1 MRTNLSIKALSLLL
15 AGMMTF
21 GLASCKDDEIASDFD
36 EPDVNIPIPT
46 EDEVKTTVGKTYA
59 VFGEQF
65 DEVTP
70 YVLKRMTGQRY
81 NYTPADTEIADDV
94 EVVFMDTKALTGM
107 NEEMAYELKEL
118 YDRDGVIYMHKPNA
132 LALAFFQMLVNDE
145 LDDFMEWME
154 ENTGGGKIDTRTV
167 QDGDPLTR
175 DSYILSRNSS
185 LDMQDI
191 YDGKEITRE
200 ATVTEIDENGKEQTR
215 TVTET
220 FTPTEP
226 TDYEYGL
233 FAESVAKWLND
244 DGVQTKTR
252 ANGGAD
258 LEMPYTKT
266 ILAPC
271 RVQRIGDDKQIT
283 ANAEITIRAASL
295 YSPQENEDFYYVT
308 VEQMI
313 PVESFAK
320 GEYYFKSRTG
330 PIMTAQ
336 VHRARGYTY
345 GSHAIDLPQLEA
357 DGYNVT
363 TGNLQPLAKG
373 AVPTT
378 LSVDGWAAGSD
389 VCQDN
394 TIVGKLEST
403 YHPEVLAL
411 APEERLTKFYYEPS
425 ETHNGSKYWFY
436 FSNEADNYY
445 TLKFLDLSHPNC
457 KNVVTRQSFTYKVS
471 NTAKRGLNPFKMKI
485 HNKFRFHVAW
495 KMQSGGEC
503 FKYVDIYDDVITAS
517 LPAPNRYISKHTI
530 APDEKYSDWNTVETL
545 LNSCRQYKELKDNQ
559 YCRDSENSLK
569 NLLERKWYEAKQAL
583 EKKNLDLSA
592 VKNNYIIRMTNGEG
606 KEIGS
611 PLYIGPNGVNLFGKG
626 SYYMSDG
633 SFLPAKTKLTEEQKR
648 NCIGIVCVG
657 RTSDSEL
664 PNGINGF
671 AIALHDANQTPCAW
685 GDATPFSKK
694 GSNNWLPINHGA
706 GYNNTHNLMLAAAQ
720 KDGKEPSKE
729 WYPVLYYALNYPVAN
744 PKSNKGWFLPSRNDL
759 LDATSLSDEAF
770 EKAGGD
776 PLVRDRVYASS
787 SLFEELEDLGNFNYR
802 FYNLVTTCVLRG
814 ENKDVEFG
822 YKAHFNA
829 EDEIFYVRPFIA
841 F

>member
-21 GLASCKDDEIASDFD
+21 GLASCKDDELIPDID

-59 VFGEQF
+59 VLGDQF

-70 YVLKRMTGQRY
+70 YVMKRMTGQRY

-107 NEEMAYELKEL
+107 HKEMAYELKEL
-118 YDRDGVIYMHKPNA
+118 YDRNGFIYMHKPNA

-154 ENTGGGKIDTRTV
+154 ENTGGGKIDTRTA

-200 ATVTEIDENGKEQTR
+200 ATVTEVDENGKEQTR

-283 ANAEITIRAASL
+283 ANAEIKIRAASL

-336 VHRARGYTY
+336 VHTRHRF
-345 GSHAIDLPQLEA
+345 
-357 DGYNVT
+357 
-363 TGNLQPLAKG
+363 
-373 AVPTT
+373 
-378 LSVDGWAAGSD
+378 
-389 VCQDN
+389 
-394 TIVGKLEST
+394 
-403 YHPEVLAL
+403 
-411 APEERLTKFYYEPS
+411 AP
-425 ETHNGSKYWFY
+425 
-436 FSNEADNYY
+436 
-445 TLKFLDLSHPNC
+445 
-457 KNVVTRQSFTYKVS
+457 
-471 NTAKRGLNPFKMKI
+471 
-485 HNKFRFHVAW
+485 
-495 KMQSGGEC
+495 
-503 FKYVDIYDDVITAS
+503 
-517 LPAPNRYISKHTI
+517 
-530 APDEKYSDWNTVETL
+530 
-545 LNSCRQYKELKDNQ
+545 
-559 YCRDSENSLK
+559 
-569 NLLERKWYEAKQAL
+569 
-583 EKKNLDLSA
+583 
-592 VKNNYIIRMTNGEG
+592 
-606 KEIGS
+606 IGS
-611 PLYIGPNGVNLFGKG
+611 RWV
-626 SYYMSDG
+626 
-633 SFLPAKTKLTEEQKR
+633 
-648 NCIGIVCVG
+648 
-657 RTSDSEL
+657 
-664 PNGINGF
+664 
-671 AIALHDANQTPCAW
+671 
-685 GDATPFSKK
+685 
-694 GSNNWLPINHGA
+694 
-706 GYNNTHNLMLAAAQ
+706 
-720 KDGKEPSKE
+720 
-729 WYPVLYYALNYPVAN
+729 
-744 PKSNKGWFLPSRNDL
+744 
-759 LDATSLSDEAF
+759 
-770 EKAGGD
+770 
-776 PLVRDRVYASS
+776 
-787 SLFEELEDLGNFNYR
+787 
-802 FYNLVTTCVLRG
+802 
-814 ENKDVEFG
+814 
-822 YKAHFNA
+822 
-829 EDEIFYVRPFIA
+829 
-841 F
+841 